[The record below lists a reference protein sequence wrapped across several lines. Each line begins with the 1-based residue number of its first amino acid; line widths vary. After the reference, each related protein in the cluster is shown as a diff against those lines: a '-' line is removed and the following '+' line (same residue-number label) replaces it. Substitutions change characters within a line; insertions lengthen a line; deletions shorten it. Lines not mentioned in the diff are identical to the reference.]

1 MHEEERQPMTA
12 TPQPAAGHPPL
23 IATDVLIAGGGPCGL
38 MLANELGRRG
48 IRCLLVDAKAGTAFN
63 PQANATQARTMEHF
77 RRLGF
82 AHEIR
87 ALGLPA
93 DHPTDIA
100 YFTRLADHE
109 LARISLPTAAE
120 AAVKVKTMTGSWSA
134 AELPHR
140 VSQKF
145 VEQALRRHAQ
155 AWPSADVRYG
165 WRLERFSDDGDSV
178 SATVRPSEDGPAQ
191 EIVAK
196 FLIGADGARS
206 LVRQQ
211 LGIEWGGVS
220 GIQREF
226 MGGKM
231 FAIYLRAPRFVDVL
245 RHPKAWMYV
254 AVNHERRAFMASVDG
269 VSEYA
274 FHAALR
280 PGEDAEG
287 WTEADARR
295 VFAEAVGTDV
305 PIEIL
310 SMGTWLAGHALVAQR
325 FQQGRVFIAGD
336 AAHLFTP
343 TGGLGYN
350 TAVEDAVNLGWKLAS
365 VIRGQAPLALLDSYE
380 AERRP
385 LAERNTG
392 YARKFADSVGLFAAK
407 PVLEEASQRGD
418 AERKLA
424 GLHFDA
430 HARLEFNIPGV
441 TFGGRYDGSPII
453 SGDGAVLPPDEPN
466 AYTPTASPGGRPPHA
481 WLDDGRSLFDL
492 FHTEWTLLALGPDA
506 PAHEAFEAAARDLA
520 MDLRVVQL
528 AQPALRELYDAPLA
542 LIRPDQIV
550 AWRGAAADDAA
561 SVLSRVTARPCLA
574 VPHATSTP
582 STSSVDAT
590 RGNRA

>member
-1 MHEEERQPMTA
+1 MTS
-12 TPQPAAGHPPL
+12 TFRPDAGRPPL

-48 IRCLLVDAKAGTAFN
+48 IRCLLVDAKPGTAFN

-100 YFTRLADHE
+100 YFTRLAGHE

-120 AAVKVKTMTGSWSA
+120 AAVKVKSMTGSWSA

-165 WRLERFSDDGDSV
+165 WRLERFSDEGGSV
-178 SATVRPSEDGPAQ
+178 SATVRSSEGGPAQ
-191 EIVAK
+191 DVVAK

-280 PGEDAEG
+280 PGEDADD

-295 VFAEAVGTDV
+295 VFAQAVGADV

-407 PVLEEASQRGD
+407 PELEETSQRGD
-418 AERKLA
+418 TERKLA

-453 SGDGAVLPPDEPN
+453 LGDGTVLPPDEPN

-492 FHTEWTLLALGPDA
+492 FHAEWTLLALGPDA
-506 PAHEAFEAAARDLA
+506 PATEAFEAAARDLE
-520 MDLRVVQL
+520 MDLRVVRL
-528 AQPALRELYDAPLA
+528 PQPSLRELYEAPLA

-561 SVLSRVTARPCLA
+561 SVLSRVTARPCPA
-574 VPHATSTP
+574 APHGTSTP

-590 RGNRA
+590 GGNRA

>member
-1 MHEEERQPMTA
+1 
-12 TPQPAAGHPPL
+12 
-23 IATDVLIAGGGPCGL
+23 

-48 IRCLLVDAKAGTAFN
+48 IRCLLIDAKPGTAFN

-87 ALGLPA
+87 AQGLPP

-100 YFTRLADHE
+100 YFTRYSAHE

-120 AAVKVKTMTGSWSA
+120 AIVKVKAMTGSWSA

-145 VEQALRRHAQ
+145 VEETLRRHAE
-155 AWPSADVRYG
+155 AWPSADLRYG
-165 WRLERFSDDGDSV
+165 WRLERFGDDGTSV
-178 SATVRPSEDGPAQ
+178 SATIRSSTGGAAQQVRAR
-191 EIVAK
+191 
-196 FLIGADGARS
+196 FLVGADGARS
-206 LVRQQ
+206 FVRQQ
-211 LGIEWGGVS
+211 LGIEWGGVT

-231 FAIYLRAPRFVDVL
+231 FAVYLRAPRFLSVL
-245 RHPKAWMYV
+245 IHPKAWMYV

-269 VSEYA
+269 ESEYA

-280 PGEDAEG
+280 PGEDADG

-295 VFAEAVGTDV
+295 VFAEAVGAEV

-325 FQQGRVFIAGD
+325 FQRGRVFIAGD

-365 VIRGQAPLALLDSYE
+365 VVRGKAPLALLDSYE
-380 AERRP
+380 AERKP

-392 YARKFADSVGLFAAK
+392 YARRFADSVGLFAAK
-407 PVLEEASQRGD
+407 PELDEDSARGE
-418 AERKLA
+418 AERAAASRHL
-424 GLHFDA
+424 GE

-441 TFGGRYDGSPII
+441 TFGGRYDASPII
-453 SGDGAVLPPDEPN
+453 VGDGAALPPDEPN

-492 FHTEWTLLALGPDA
+492 FHAEWTLLALGPDA
-506 PAHEAFEAAARDLA
+506 PATEAFEAAARA
-520 MDLRVVQL
+520 FGTDLRVVRL
-528 AQPALRELYDAPLA
+528 PEPALRALYEAPLA
-542 LIRPDQIV
+542 LVRPDQIV
-550 AWRGAAADDAA
+550 AWRGSRADDAEC
-561 SVLSRVTARPCLA
+561 VLARVT
-574 VPHATSTP
+574 
-582 STSSVDAT
+582 
-590 RGNRA
+590 GRALPTAAG